1 MSPVISLIGG
11 VVVVPLAIVDWDL
24 HFYRVAIIEAIT
36 ALEILVTVE
45 ILRIVNEWVVV
56 ESLIVA
62 IASSPSP
69 CLAVSLRLLGLCF
82 V

>member
-1 MSPVISLIGG
+1 MSPVVSLIGR
-11 VVVVPLAIVDWDL
+11 VVVIPLAIVDWDL
-24 HFYRVAIIEAIT
+24 HFCRVAIIETIA